1 MLLKCTNFTAV
12 SLRKTIRK
20 NRQYLCLMLLFF
32 GLYTVGKILIHEIRE
47 TPVLPAVPADIFFAG
62 EKYAAEENIVFVF
75 GFVILHIL
83 CSKILVGEV

>member
-1 MLLKCTNFTAV
+1 
-12 SLRKTIRK
+12 
-20 NRQYLCLMLLFF
+20 MLLFF

-83 CSKILVGEV
+83 CCKILVGEVWESSFPVYMEQSPRFVA